1 LTGTGTGNDEQK
13 NIAEGFMAKNW
24 YAITTYSGYEQ
35 QVKTALEERI
45 KTEAMGEFFGRIII
59 PEEEV
64 IEISRGK
71 KKSSKKSF
79 FPGYLFVE
87 MEMNE
92 KSWTLVRHTPKVTN
106 FVGGQ
111 SPTPVPDKQIGSII
125 QQMEEGGFKP
135 KPKIVF
141 DQGDT
146 VRVVDGPFANFTGT
160 VEEVKP
166 ERQKLRVLVSIFGR
180 ATPVELDFAQVEKT
194 G

>member
-1 LTGTGTGNDEQK
+1 
-13 NIAEGFMAKNW
+13 MAKNW

-35 QVKTALEERI
+35 QVRMAIEERI
-45 KTEAMGEFFGRIII
+45 KSEQMEEFFGRIII

-64 IEISRGK
+64 VEISRGK

-79 FPGYLFVE
+79 FPGYLFIE
-87 MEMNE
+87 MEMTE
-92 KSWTLVRHTPKVTN
+92 KAWVLVRHTPKVTN

-111 SPTPVPDKQIGSII
+111 SPTPVPDKQIGSIL

-135 KPKIVF
+135 KPKIIF
-141 DQGDT
+141 EEGDP

-160 VEEVKP
+160 VEEVKT